1 MTDVR
6 DCEHCGTRFT
16 PRREHARFCSA
27 RCRVAWNR
35 ADKTRPAVDES
46 ALAWA
51 IVAMSDAVAR
61 LPRVTGLDRPRAF
74 AVISEAVWWV
84 TIVDANLVRYHPDV
98 YDRELASRPE
108 VERRLIEETLAGL
121 RFVRNQVGNDIH
133 RAHFIQPLRAA
144 PPSGRGAVAADGG
157 RVQDWSWTPLP
168 EPTCESL
175 SPRGLAWEM
184 DRYRAYESRLA
195 GRAVVAT
202 FGCAGPFLE
211 VVAAGIA
218 APADVQPGG

>member
-1 MTDVR
+1 MNDER
-6 DCEHCGTRFT
+6 DCEQCGTRFT

-35 ADKTRPAVDES
+35 AERAEPAPDES

-61 LPRVTGLDRPRAF
+61 LPRFAALDRPRVF
-74 AVISEAVWWV
+74 AVVSEAVWWV

-108 VERRLIEETLAGL
+108 HERLLIEETMAGM
-121 RFVRNQVGNDIH
+121 RFVRNQVGNDID
-133 RAHFIQPLRAA
+133 RGYFIQPGAA
-144 PPSGRGAVAADGG
+144 ASDSGRA
-157 RVQDWSWTPLP
+157 QDWTWASLP
-168 EPTCESL
+168 EPSCESL

-195 GRAVVAT
+195 GRTVVST
-202 FGCAGPFLE
+202 FSCAGAFLN
-211 VVAAGIA
+211 VVAAGMA
-218 APADVQPGG
+218 AAADAHAPV

>member
-1 MTDVR
+1 MIDVR
-6 DCEHCGTRFT
+6 DCEQCGAPFT

-35 ADKTRPAVDES
+35 ADRAQPAADQS

-51 IVAMSDAVAR
+51 IAAMSDAVAR
-61 LPRVTGLDRPRAF
+61 LPRVAGLDRPRAF
-74 AVISEAVWWV
+74 AVVSEAVWWV

-98 YDRELASRPE
+98 YDGELASRPGA
-108 VERRLIEETLAGL
+108 ERQLIEETLAGL
-121 RFVRNQVGNDIH
+121 RYVRNQVGNDID
-133 RAHFIQPLRAA
+133 RGHFIQ
-144 PPSGRGAVAADGG
+144 SGAVAVDSG
-157 RVQDWSWTPLP
+157 RAHDWTWTPLP
-168 EPTCESL
+168 EPSCESL

-202 FGCAGPFLE
+202 FGCAAPFLQ
-211 VVAAGIA
+211 VVGADIA
-218 APADVQPGG
+218 TSADVGQHD

>member
-6 DCEHCGTRFT
+6 DCEQCGARFT

-35 ADKTRPAVDES
+35 ADRANAPADES

-51 IVAMSDAVAR
+51 IGAMSDAVAR
-61 LPRVTGLDRPRAF
+61 LPRVAGLDRRRAF

-84 TIVDANLVRYHPDV
+84 TLVDANLVRYHPDV
-98 YDRELASRPE
+98 YDRELACQPE
-108 VERRLIEETLAGL
+108 AERLLIEETLAGL
-121 RFVRNQVGNDIH
+121 RFVRNQLGSDIYH
-133 RAHFIQPLRAA
+133 GQFIQRGTVSAG
-144 PPSGRGAVAADGG
+144 SGRAP
-157 RVQDWSWTPLP
+157 DWRWTALP
-168 EPTCESL
+168 EPSRESL

-202 FGCAGPFLE
+202 FSCAGAFLN

-218 APADVQPGG
+218 APVDVR

>member
-1 MTDVR
+1 MADVR
-6 DCEHCGTRFT
+6 DCEQCGARFT

-35 ADKTRPAVDES
+35 ADKANPATDES

-51 IVAMSDAVAR
+51 IAAMSDAVAR
-61 LPRVTGLDRPRAF
+61 LPRVAGLDRGRAF

-98 YDRELASRPE
+98 YDRELASRSE
-108 VERRLIEETLAGL
+108 TERLHIEETLAGL
-121 RFVRNQVGNDIH
+121 RFVRNQVGNDID
-133 RAHFIQPLRAA
+133 RAFFIQPGAD
-144 PPSGRGAVAADGG
+144 SGRA
-157 RVQDWSWTPLP
+157 QDWTWTPLP
-168 EPTCESL
+168 EPSRESQ
-175 SPRGLAWEM
+175 SPRGRAWEM

-195 GRAVVAT
+195 GQPVVAT
-202 FGCAGPFLE
+202 FSWAGAFLN

-218 APADVQPGG
+218 APVDVSYID